1 MSGFLLNVRND
12 LETIKPYTVKNL
24 EGKRLNSMYEWVVFL
39 HVIGVFGFAMAH
51 GASVFVAFRLQ
62 QEQEVGRLRA
72 LLDLSRLSLRGM
84 SGSTILLLIAGI
96 VAGFMGRWW
105 GQAWIWISIGILVVI
120 TVVMILISGRAYYPL
135 RTALGMPGPW
145 DKVEGPPGEPV
156 SDEEIRTFIVA
167 GHPRLMTI
175 IGVGGFLIVL
185 GLMRFKPF

>member
-1 MSGFLLNVRND
+1 
-12 LETIKPYTVKNL
+12 
-24 EGKRLNSMYEWVVFL
+24 MYEWVVFL

-51 GASVFVAFRLQ
+51 GASVYVAFRVQ
-62 QEQEVGRLRA
+62 QENEVDRLRA

-84 SGSTILLLIAGI
+84 SGSIILLLIAGI

-105 GQAWIWISIGILVVI
+105 GQAWIWISIGLLVVI
-120 TVVMILISGRAYYPL
+120 TVVMILVSGRAYYPL

-145 DKVEGPPGEPV
+145 DKVEGPPGEPA
-156 SDEEIRTFIVA
+156 SDEEIRTLIVA